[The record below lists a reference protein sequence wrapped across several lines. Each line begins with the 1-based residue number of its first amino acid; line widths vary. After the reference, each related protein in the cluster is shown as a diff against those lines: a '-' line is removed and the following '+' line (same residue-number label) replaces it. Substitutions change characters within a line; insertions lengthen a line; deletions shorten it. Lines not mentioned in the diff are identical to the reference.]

1 MEEMASEVVVSL
13 KDEEDLRA
21 TGIYE
26 MESEVVA
33 SLKDPLT
40 MELSLKDPPV

>member
-1 MEEMASEVVVSL
+1 MESENVASL